1 LSKIDILIRCPKKND
16 ASKIYNLVK
25 NSKVLDLNSEYLY
38 LLQSTHFIDT
48 CSVAICNEEVIGFVS
63 GYRLPNNPNTLFIW
77 QVTVD
82 ERFRGNNLAK
92 RLLMNIIKRKE
103 NLDLQYINTTVSPSN
118 NSSIRVFEKLATELK
133 TKIISKSFFEKEDF
147 INAHEEETLYE
158 IGPFKLKEK

>member
-1 LSKIDILIRCPKKND
+1 
-16 ASKIYNLVK
+16 
-25 NSKVLDLNSEYLY
+25 
-38 LLQSTHFIDT
+38 
-48 CSVAICNEEVIGFVS
+48 
-63 GYRLPNNPNTLFIW
+63 
-77 QVTVD
+77 
-82 ERFRGNNLAK
+82 
-92 RLLMNIIKRKE
+92 MNIIKRKE